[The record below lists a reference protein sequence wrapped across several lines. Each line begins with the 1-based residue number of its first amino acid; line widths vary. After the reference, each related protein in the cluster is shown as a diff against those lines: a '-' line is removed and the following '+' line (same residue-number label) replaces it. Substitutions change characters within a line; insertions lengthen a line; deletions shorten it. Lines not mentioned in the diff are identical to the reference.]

1 VLVFLK
7 DIFLA
12 THFINFLCCNEI
24 FFYDFGSILV
34 FWGFFWFG
42 FFFFF
47 FLPHHFHML
56 LAAAK
61 YCLSLCLPTKKARQ
75 YFGHFG
81 HVRLAMV
88 FESFYVIYAIFLK
101 KNGAD

>member
-1 VLVFLK
+1 MKF
-7 DIFLA
+7 
-12 THFINFLCCNEI
+12 

-47 FLPHHFHML
+47 LPHHFHML
-56 LAAAK
+56 LATAK

-88 FESFYVIYAIFLK
+88 FESFYVIYAIFFK
-101 KNGAD
+101 KMELTDPICSFQ